1 MITQGSKCRVSVDN
15 LHEAVIVSKDK
26 KKITKSMILRSVA
39 SSTAIETGATV
50 KTIEKRLKAN
60 KLKYES
66 LSLAI

>member
-1 MITQGSKCRVSVDN
+1 MAIM
-15 LHEAVIVSKDK
+15 SKDK

>member
-1 MITQGSKCRVSVDN
+1 MM
-15 LHEAVIVSKDK
+15 SKDT
-26 KKITKSMILRSVA
+26 KKITKCMILRSLA

-50 KTIEKRLKAN
+50 KTIEKRVKAN

>member
-1 MITQGSKCRVSVDN
+1 MNKN
-15 LHEAVIVSKDK
+15 K

-39 SSTAIETGATV
+39 SSTAIETGATF
-50 KTIEKRLKAN
+50 KTIEKKLKEN

>member
-1 MITQGSKCRVSVDN
+1 MSK
-15 LHEAVIVSKDK
+15 EK